1 VTLRRPSG
9 WSVERGSARP
19 DANDRAERDRIGS
32 DDVATKRTLED
43 RIMQLEAQLAHERP
57 LLEELNR
64 RLRADRVRIEV

>member
-1 VTLRRPSG
+1 VKSG
-9 WSVERGSARP
+9 GRAAGAWREAPQGP